1 MSTAVRA
8 TLSEQHA
15 ERRTQ
20 SLRPRFFG
28 AVRGEIL
35 KITRQRATWVMV
47 GFAVLLLAIM
57 FGALATEPNIKA
69 NLEQDPG
76 GWYGLRLN
84 VFTAVFNAGAGIFLL
99 ILASRLVAMEYSAG
113 TIRVLLGR
121 GTGRLQL
128 LAAKLLTLLAVGLTL
143 LAVFTLAAAVYVYA
157 TVSAMEGSFSLI
169 AKLPNVWH
177 DFELSLLIAGVSIVI
192 NIVLATAA
200 GVVGRSLAFGLG
212 AALGFF
218 PADNFGTIVMT
229 LLNRLTNQHIWRDVT
244 AYLLGPNLNVFG
256 SKLLPSQ
263 RAAFAQPLVPV
274 DTTHVVVVIAV
285 YAAIFLGLS
294 IVLTA
299 RRDVLQ

>member
-1 MSTAVRA
+1 MSTAVPAVRSRVTTMPA
-8 TLSEQHA
+8 GLHPS
-15 ERRTQ
+15 
-20 SLRPRFFG
+20 FIG

-35 KITRQRATWVMV
+35 KIMRQRATWVMV
-47 GFAVLLLAIM
+47 GFAVLLLAIV

-69 NLEQDPG
+69 SLERDPAN
-76 GWYGLRLN
+76 WYSLRLN
-84 VFTAVFNAGAGIFLL
+84 VFTSVFNAGAGIFLL
-99 ILASRLVAMEYSAG
+99 IMSARLIAMEYSGG

-128 LAAKLLTLLAVGLTL
+128 LGAKLLTLLMIGLTL
-143 LAVFTLAAAVYVYA
+143 LVVFTVAAAIYVYA

-169 AKLPNVWH
+169 AKLPNAWH
-177 DFELSLLIAGVSIVI
+177 DLGLSLVVALVSVVV
-192 NIVLATAA
+192 NILLASAA

-218 PADNFGTIVMT
+218 PADNFGTIVLT
-229 LLNRLTNQHIWRDVT
+229 LLNRLTNQNFWKDVT
-244 AYLLGPNLNVFG
+244 AYLLGPNLNVLP
-256 SKLLPSQ
+256 SKLIPGQ

-274 DTTHVVVVIAV
+274 DTTHVVAVIAV
-285 YAAIFLGLS
+285 YAAVFLIAS